1 MLRSF
6 CGLNLPTLL
15 LLQSNQQLQIANS
28 ALTKENDE
36 ARLSLAAIK
45 FGRSKSDN
53 LTKAAESAT
62 IRFAKLYSV
71 AGALWPPIGNN
82 VLEAAV
88 VPDAYD
94 ILTRYNTDNEEHL
107 ASDAGTVTG
116 ATHEFYSLLPTDL
129 KGQKLPP
136 TFFEKVSSYFHF
148 R

>member
-1 MLRSF
+1 VLKP
-6 CGLNLPTLL
+6 PTFLL
-15 LLQSNQQLQIANS
+15 IQSNQQLQIANS

-36 ARLSLAAIK
+36 ARLSLATIK

-62 IRFAKLYSV
+62 IRFAKLYCV

-82 VLEAAV
+82 VLETAV
-88 VPDAYD
+88 VPGGYD
-94 ILTRYNTDNEEHL
+94 VLTRYNTDNEEPL

-116 ATHEFYSLLPTDL
+116 AIHEFYSLLPADL

-136 TFFEKVSSYFHF
+136 TFFEKVCPYL
-148 R
+148 